1 MDYLAI
7 ISVIFY
13 LLSGLLATR
22 QLFFAQ
28 KKLGNQIVVVSLIAL
43 LIHATWLYQHVF
55 LIEGHDLP
63 ILNVVTLVSFL
74 IAALSLVVSKKL
86 NTGILLP
93 IVYGFNILNFIAV
106 VYLPSHY
113 ITNLEN
119 NPQVGSHI
127 IFALLAYAVMSIA
140 SLFALLLAYVNHRL
154 KQHKPLINEL
164 NLPPLM
170 TLEKSL
176 FQFILVGF
184 VLLTCTLVTGFVF
197 LEDMFAP
204 ENAHKAILSIVAWV
218 IYATLLWGHFTQ
230 GWRGRLVIYIT
241 IVGSSFLTL
250 AYFGSRFVR
259 EIILLR

>member
-1 MDYLAI
+1 MDYLAV

-13 LLSGLLATR
+13 LLSGLLASR
-22 QLFFAQ
+22 QLFSTQ
-28 KKLGNQIVVVSLIAL
+28 KKLNYQIIAVSMIAL
-43 LIHATWLYQHVF
+43 LTHATWLYQHIF
-55 LIEGHDLP
+55 LVEGQDLP

-74 IAALSLVVSKKL
+74 IALLSLIISKKL

-113 ITNLEN
+113 ITNLES
-119 NPQVGSHI
+119 NPAIGSHI
-127 IFALLAYAVMSIA
+127 IFALLAYAIMSIA
-140 SLFALLLAYVNHRL
+140 SLFALLLAYVNYRL
-154 KQHKPLINEL
+154 KQHKSLVNAL
-164 NLPPLM
+164 NIPPLM

-176 FQFILVGF
+176 FQFILIGF
-184 VLLTCTLVTGFVF
+184 VLLTCTLVTGFIF
-197 LEDMFAP
+197 LEDMFAA
-204 ENAHKAILSIVAWV
+204 ENAHKAVLSIVAWV
-218 IYATLLWGHFTQ
+218 IYATLLWGHYTQ

-241 IVGSSFLTL
+241 IIGSSFLTL